1 MLRAVSARLARLDP
15 GLAQLRVVAL
25 AMVATLGS
33 YGSALALD
41 HAEHLGL
48 GVVVLAVVLS
58 LTLSRTHRAGDAREW
73 LLGLG
78 ILSLLALAADE
89 VGSLLVR
96 HQNAGEALFVLAIGG
111 SIWIRRF
118 GPLFA
123 RAGTLVA
130 LPFVA
135 LLITPAVPGA
145 AHEHLLWSAVTG
157 MIAYLWV
164 TIVRE
169 AGERAGLLARPA
181 DPRATRAPRPRATRA
196 PARSAVQAPA
206 PRAARASK
214 PARRRLPASTRMAI
228 QMGAALAASF
238 AVGRALFGHHWSW
251 TVLSAF
257 IVCSG
262 NRGRGDVL
270 YKSVLRI
277 TGAAT
282 GTVLATLIAGNV
294 APGDSSTVVVIFV
307 LLGIASWLRA
317 FSYAYWAAAITA
329 VLALLYGYFGESGT
343 HLLGERLEGIL
354 LGAGIAVAV
363 SWVLLPVRTS
373 DVLRRRIANTLA
385 ALGELLGALGA
396 GDGELGGGGDREL
409 LARAGSFE
417 AAVNSLEEI
426 ARPLEIHRLL
436 IARGGNR
443 AHLADTL
450 DAARR
455 LRAPVEGL
463 MELVAG
469 DAGALAQPGVAQRRA
484 TLARGVGAAR
494 RALAG
499 RYEEEDGPR
508 ADVVRRELQLPESAF
523 EELEAALR
531 DLARSYREARAPA

>member
-1 MLRAVSARLARLDP
+1 
-15 GLAQLRVVAL
+15 
-25 AMVATLGS
+25 MVATLGS

-181 DPRATRAPRPRATRA
+181 DPRATRAPRPRATRAPRRRATRA

-396 GDGELGGGGDREL
+396 DDEELVT
-409 LARAGSFE
+409 RAGSFD
-417 AAVNSLEEI
+417 AALDSLEEI
-426 ARPLEIHRLL
+426 ARPLETHRLL
-436 IARGGNR
+436 RGRDSDR
-443 AHLADTL
+443 AHLADTI

-455 LRAPVEGL
+455 LRAPVERL
-463 MELVAG
+463 LELVAS
-469 DAGALAQPGVAQRRA
+469 DPQALEQPDLVRWRAAVAREI
-484 TLARGVGAAR
+484 VAAR

-499 RYEEEDGPR
+499 RYEQGAWTDAQAPSE
-508 ADVVRRELQLPESAF
+508 ELQLPESAF